1 MYPKF
6 IIVTQPG
13 EYEGTLRMGECINHR
28 DLVIGYEKVHGGG
41 WYLREDERKS
51 ITLYGSSGDFGSPRL
66 KFLNRIERRFRDYI
80 FWYTPFI
87 GCPPNPIDTSE
98 VEWI

>member
-13 EYEGTLRMGECINHR
+13 ERKGYLRLGWCVNHK

-41 WYLREDERKS
+41 WYLRDDDKKT
-51 ITLYGSSGDFGSPRL
+51 ITLYGSSCDYGDPKLGMIDCIDR
-66 KFLNRIERRFRDYI
+66 EFRDYS
-80 FWYTPFI
+80 FWFTPYI
-87 GCPPNPIDTSE
+87 GCPPNPLDMSH
-98 VEWI
+98 VRWI